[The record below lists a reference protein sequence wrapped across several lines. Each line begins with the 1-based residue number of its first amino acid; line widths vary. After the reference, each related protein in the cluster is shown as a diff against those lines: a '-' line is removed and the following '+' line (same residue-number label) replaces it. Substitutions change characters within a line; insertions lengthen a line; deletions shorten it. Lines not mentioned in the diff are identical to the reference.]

1 MSDSAAP
8 LAGRVAV
15 VTGAGRGIGR
25 AHALALAGLGAA
37 VVVNDLGTDLSGRGR
52 DASPAEAVVAEI
64 EARGGQAVADGR
76 DVASID
82 GGRALVADAVERLGR
97 VDVLVNNAG
106 FALGGGTVEEPDEAG
121 IDALLAVHLK
131 AAIGTMSAAFGV
143 MRANGYGRI
152 VNTVSEVALDTRFA
166 GPLGYGL
173 AKAALWSATLSAAE
187 EGRPYGITV
196 NAISPGAR
204 TRMNADRARPGL
216 PRRRVG
222 ASSTSHPSTSL
233 RSSRISRRRPRATS
247 PAACS
252 TSRPAPSASTR
263 PVATPEP
270 SSPNASPRL
279 CAPEARF
286 RAGFVTV
293 LGAIALFPGS
303 AAARTEP
310 VVRRCHTSAE
320 VPLCARGRRDLV
332 RVLAARSV

>member
-64 EARGGQAVADGR
+64 EAGGGQAVADGR

-82 GGRALVADAVERLGR
+82 GGRGLVAAAVERLGR

-106 FALGGGTVEEPDEAG
+106 FALGRGTVEEPDEPG

-187 EGRPYGITV
+187 EGRPFGITV

-204 TRMNADRARPGL
+204 TRMNADTLDHGFRE
-216 PRRRVG
+216 G
-222 ASSTSHPSTSL
+222 ASAELDLAPEHV
-233 RSSRISRRRPRATS
+233 
-247 PAACS
+247 AAVV
-252 TSRPAPSASTR
+252 AYL
-263 PVATPEP
+263 ATPD
-270 SSPNASPRL
+270 
-279 CAPEARF
+279 
-286 RAGFVTV
+286 AGDITGRVFHVAA
-293 LGAIALFPGS
+293 GAVREYETRRHAGTELAERIAK
-303 AAARTEP
+303 AAR
-310 VVRRCHTSAE
+310 A
-320 VPLCARGRRDLV
+320 
-332 RVLAARSV
+332 

>member
-8 LAGRVAV
+8 LAGRVAI

-64 EARGGQAVADGR
+64 EARGGRAVADGR
-76 DVASID
+76 DVASVD
-82 GGRALVADAVERLGR
+82 GGRGLVADAVERLGR

-204 TRMNADRARPGL
+204 TRMNADALDHGFRD
-216 PRRRVG
+216 G
-222 ASSTSHPSTSL
+222 ASAELDLAPEHVAAAVAYL
-233 RSSRISRRRPRATS
+233 AT
-247 PAACS
+247 PAAGDI
-252 TSRPAPSASTR
+252 TGRVFHVAAGAVREYETR
-263 PVATPEP
+263 RHAGTELAERIAKAV
-270 SSPNASPRL
+270 
-279 CAPEARF
+279 
-286 RAGFVTV
+286 RA
-293 LGAIALFPGS
+293 
-303 AAARTEP
+303 
-310 VVRRCHTSAE
+310 
-320 VPLCARGRRDLV
+320 
-332 RVLAARSV
+332 